1 MIPSGTS
8 NPPANGQMHQWV
20 ESKLQYRS
28 TIQIPYNGNYDSA
41 EKTTTNEDHVLHRT
55 NIYIYILSF
64 MNNNIHL
71 FFLSKLCHILNVFV
85 LILISMQ
92 NVNDEL

>member
-20 ESKLQYRS
+20 ESKLQYQY

-41 EKTTTNEDHVLHRT
+41 EKTTTNED
-55 NIYIYILSF
+55 
-64 MNNNIHL
+64 
-71 FFLSKLCHILNVFV
+71 
-85 LILISMQ
+85 Q
-92 NVNDEL
+92 